1 MARRKLTEEP
11 AAAPKKTPARRAST
25 SSAAT
30 PRKRTTKKVLSTPV
44 SSERAEKLRRFSSQ
58 GTDTTART
66 RTRSVATPVVAP
78 APKAVPAPA
87 PAPEPAPARARAP
100 KAAAKVPATEAA
112 PVAMPKMPLP
122 SGKFF
127 KYLIGLL
134 VLGAVVWAGVH
145 FVPKLWQ
152 KNTRTAEAAS
162 LLSPQEVLSEVRS
175 IMELPTDEDPT
186 IAAVTDLERLK
197 NEPFFQNAQNGDRVI
212 FFVKAKKA
220 ILYRPTSRKII
231 EVSVSPTLGD
241 GGSTTKTEAAKPA
254 KDTQATK
261 EDTMKPEEF
270 AGAITLYNGSTKL
283 GVTNTAEDALLQ
295 AFTKAS
301 VREKLAAKKNDYVG
315 VTVVDLTGN
324 NQAAAAAIAQK
335 MNGKVGTLP
344 AGEDKPAGEILVI
357 IGNTTASTTTSTTTS
372 DTTTK
377 PE

>member
-1 MARRKLTEEP
+1 
-11 AAAPKKTPARRAST
+11 
-25 SSAAT
+25 
-30 PRKRTTKKVLSTPV
+30 
-44 SSERAEKLRRFSSQ
+44 
-58 GTDTTART
+58 
-66 RTRSVATPVVAP
+66 
-78 APKAVPAPA
+78 
-87 PAPEPAPARARAP
+87 
-100 KAAAKVPATEAA
+100 
-112 PVAMPKMPLP
+112 MPKMPLP

-152 KNTRTAEAAS
+152 ENTRTAEAAS

-220 ILYRPTSRKII
+220 ILYRPASRKII

-241 GGSTTKTEAAKPA
+241 EGSTAKTKTE
-254 KDTQATK
+254 DTETPK
-261 EDTMKPEEF
+261 EDAASAMKPEEF
-270 AGAITLYNGSTKL
+270 TGAITLYNGSTKL
-283 GVTNTAEDALLQ
+283 GVTNTAEDTLLKT
-295 AFTKAS
+295 FTKAS
-301 VREKLAAKKNDYVG
+301 VREKLAAKKDDYIG

-324 NQAAAAAIAQK
+324 NQSAAAAIAQK

-344 AGEDKPAGEILVI
+344 AGEDKPEGEILVI
-357 IGNTTASTTTSTTTS
+357 IGNATAGATTSAVN
-372 DTTTK
+372 TK